1 MNVLISCLFAFL
13 AGAFVLC
20 AGIECGWHLHKH
32 FAPRRTVWRNKAF
45 AVSQRRNEAAA
56 VRPGIRSRFE
66 APDPVETEV
75 FSALLNLGYSDEHV
89 AYVLDVAKGD
99 LRRSGGAMQFEPL
112 FQAAMAHMPKR
123 TVNIES
129 LKD

>member
-1 MNVLISCLFAFL
+1 MNLIPYVFAFL
-13 AGAFVLC
+13 AGAFVLS

-45 AVSQRRNEAAA
+45 AVSRRRNEAAA

-66 APDPVETEV
+66 ARNPIETEV
-75 FSALLNLGYSDEHV
+75 FSALLNLGYRDEHV
-89 AYVLDVAKGD
+89 AYVLNLAKGD

-123 TVNIES
+123 TVSIES
-129 LKD
+129 LRD